1 MAMVVGDRRGSVV
14 ALTLAAALGGCLEGP
29 SSDATSSSTSTGSV
43 ETTGTDTTGTSSTSI
58 ESSTGPDTSTTAT
71 ASSGTTDVGPTCSD
85 GQQNG
90 AETDVDCGGG
100 CIPCDVGEACL
111 VAADCK
117 TALCDAGVC
126 QAPECTGDGDCSPL
140 TTACAKGTC
149 DKQSNTCTTTPINE
163 GNACDDGD
171 LCTTSDTCK
180 SGACVAGPA
189 VDCSEFDSPCT
200 VGKCDPNS
208 GSCGSYDQPDGT
220 SCDDGDGCTFNE
232 QCMQGA
238 CVAPAGEGAIFY
250 DDFSSPAGWT
260 AQAPWA
266 IGAAKQSPA
275 GEGGADPGTD
285 HTPTDDNG
293 LAGTAIGG
301 LDPLA
306 AHGALCLTS
315 PSFDTTQAGNSLW
328 LSFWRHLHA
337 PATPGVTSKI
347 EIWNGVAWKTV
358 ASGYPQTINDVAWSF
373 QKYNITGNGAKDF
386 KVRIC
391 VERQQGS
398 PDFAGWSLDDLVVAP
413 TACTP

>member
-14 ALTLAAALGGCLEGP
+14 ALTLAATLGGCLEGP

-43 ETTGTDTTGTSSTSI
+43 ESTGTDTTGTSSTSI
-58 ESSTGPDTSTTAT
+58 ESSSGADTGTTAT
-71 ASSGTTDVGPTCSD
+71 AGSSTTDVGPTCND

-100 CIPCDVGEACL
+100 CLACDVGQACL

-117 TALCDAGVC
+117 TGLCDAGVC
-126 QAPECTGDGDCSPL
+126 QTPECTGDGDCSPL

-189 VDCSEFDSPCT
+189 VDCTEFDSPCT

-220 SCDDGDGCTFNE
+220 ACDDGDGCTFNE
-232 QCMQGA
+232 QCTQGA

-250 DDFSSPAGWT
+250 DAFSSPAGIRRQPYSTYVGTYSTVTGAEVHNDGEIYAGAMWRLYELF
-260 AQAPWA
+260 QANNIPVSTLYRLFVD
-266 IGAAKQSPA
+266 GMNY
-275 GEGGADPGTD
+275 T
-285 HTPTDDNG
+285 
-293 LAGTAIGG
+293 
-301 LDPLA
+301 
-306 AHGALCLTS
+306 
-315 PSFDTTQAGNSLW
+315 
-328 LSFWRHLHA
+328 
-337 PATPGVTSKI
+337 PATPAYENMRDGMLQSDAVRFAGANKCLIWSAFAQSGIGV
-347 EIWNGVAWKTV
+347 GAQGRVV
-358 ASGYPQTINDVAWSF
+358 
-373 QKYNITGNGAKDF
+373 NGA
-386 KVRIC
+386 VQIT
-391 VERQQGS
+391 ES
-398 PDFAGWSLDDLVVAP
+398 FALPVGCP
-413 TACTP
+413 